1 MKQELKLHLSPL
13 IVIFVITSIIWIFA
27 KIEFIQFV
35 ALFIGLGLGSFF
47 LDIDH
52 LIYWFYTHTSLQE
65 SRIARA
71 AYKRGDFKSLIDLLA
86 ATHKTHTDL
95 IFHHYFFQ
103 ILLLTISLY
112 VFSST
117 STVFGKAF
125 LLALNI
131 HLLVDEVVDY
141 KDNPKH
147 LQNWLFARSPKQIPQ
162 SHLKQYLFFFSSVT
176 MVFFFLLIKSR
187 A

>member
-1 MKQELKLHLSPL
+1 VKKELTLHLVPL
-13 IVIFVITSIIWIFA
+13 IIVFFITSVFWLFSKVNFTQYIS
-27 KIEFIQFV
+27 
-35 ALFIGLGLGSFF
+35 LFIGLGLGSFF

-52 LIYWFYTHTSLQE
+52 FIYWFYTHTNLQE
-65 SRIARA
+65 SRIAKA
-71 AYKRGDFKSLIDLLA
+71 AFKRNDYKSLLGLLA
-86 ATHKTHTDL
+86 ATHKSHVDL

-117 STVFGKAF
+117 STIFGKAF

-131 HLLVDEVVDY
+131 HLLVDEFTDF
-141 KDNPKH
+141 KENPKH

-162 SHLKQYLFFFSSVT
+162 SHLQQYLFFFTSIT
-176 MVFFFLLIKSR
+176 LVFFFLLIKSR